1 MLMSVFETALLAMST
16 LAVAAVVTGAEKALV
31 STVILPLPSASVSLV
46 STSRRESLAAPS
58 ASVPAAATLHTLVV
72 LQASRQLHIGEAE
85 QVLVHATTL
94 QLLSPWCI
102 LQPFMTAL
110 YVVWQEAGQGSRS
123 ARIGETLEEA
133 SAGIEMALMR
143 EVSRGRTKT
152 ESFIVSVLLRWSV
165 AIESLKKE

>member
-1 MLMSVFETALLAMST
+1 MSVFETALLAMST

-31 STVILPLPSASVSLV
+31 STMILPLPSASMSLA
-46 STSRRESLAAPS
+46 STSGKESMAAPS
-58 ASVPAAATLHTLVV
+58 ASVPAAATLHALVV

-94 QLLSPWCI
+94 QLLSLWCI

-110 YVVWQEAGQGSRS
+110 YVVWQEAGQGSRT

-133 SAGIEMALMR
+133 SAGMKMALMR
-143 EVSRGRTKT
+143 EVSRGRTRT

-165 AIESLKKE
+165 AIESLEKE